1 MHPAMPAILLR
12 LDNSS
17 PDRPTA
23 HYNHTHAPVR
33 FAHPHQPVFGL
44 DFAQFHAWVRAG
56 PDEFYRL
63 HKSAL
68 NAVVDRQMYRW
79 LLP

>member
-1 MHPAMPAILLR
+1 MHPAMPAILR
-12 LDNSS
+12 RPDNSS

-33 FAHPHQPVFGL
+33 FAHPHRPVFGL
-44 DFAQFHAWVRAG
+44 GFAQFRAWGRVDPG
-56 PDEFYRL
+56 ESYRL

-68 NAVVDRQMYRW
+68 NADVRRQMYRW